1 MGMTSK
7 QYHGFLRL
15 LKELAEEKI
24 ETAKRDEAKTKED
37 VIRDFESITDILQT
51 MLEDGN

>member
-1 MGMTSK
+1 MGMTNK
-7 QYHGFLRL
+7 QYQGFLRL

-24 ETAKRDEAKTKED
+24 EKSKKDEAKTKED
-37 VIRDFESITDILQT
+37 VLRDFESITDILQT